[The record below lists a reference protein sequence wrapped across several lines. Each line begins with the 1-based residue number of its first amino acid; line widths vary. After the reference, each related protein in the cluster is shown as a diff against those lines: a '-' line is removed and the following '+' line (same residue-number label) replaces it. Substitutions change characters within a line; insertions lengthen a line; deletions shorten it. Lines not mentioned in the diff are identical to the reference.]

1 MQENFAIRLEINFL
15 NNERQDRTLVKLTSI
30 QGTL

>member
-1 MQENFAIRLEINFL
+1 MQEKFAKRLEINFW
-15 NNERQDRTLVKLTSI
+15 NNESQDRILVKLTSI